1 MTSARPR
8 RILLRCDANPQ
19 LGIGHVARCQAL
31 AAALYARGAEC
42 IVVGP
47 GREYQTS
54 TAVREWIPH
63 PFGGFEAKAKAEAEA
78 EAEADA
84 DATLADAESLAA
96 IAKHHQADWLVLDDY
111 RVNEA
116 YQRVLRKHA
125 CRWLQ
130 FDGASTQT
138 LWADLVL
145 NSSPAARAENYQK
158 RLGNPATQL
167 LLGPRYAI
175 LRSEFAAPNCSGEA
189 ASPNDRPAPN
199 DQPAP
204 NDPASP
210 QRLDRAGDTP
220 IRVYLNFGG
229 GDDRGALR
237 WCAQTLLEA
246 FPRPLHLKLVSGQ
259 QNPHNETLGLWA
271 SRQGHQLEFLVNP
284 PNLAVHLRACDL
296 AILSGGMSCYEADS
310 CGLSMLLVPLVPN
323 QVAHARA
330 WAEHGRAHLLE
341 GWPDVSPSAL
351 RAALTQCVAEWEG
364 IQQRPQLTDGLG
376 PRQRPQL
383 TDGLGARQRRQLTD
397 GLGAQRVAELLLA

>member
-63 PFGGFEAKAKAEAEA
+63 PFGGFEAKAEDEAEA
-78 EAEADA
+78 EA

-116 YQRVLRKHA
+116 YQRVLGKHA

-175 LRSEFAAPNCSGEA
+175 LRTEFAAPNCSGEA
-189 ASPNDRPAPN
+189 AIPP
-199 DQPAP
+199 
-204 NDPASP
+204 
-210 QRLDRAGDTP
+210 RLDRAGDTP

-259 QNPHNETLGLWA
+259 QNPHNEALGQWA
-271 SRQGHQLEFLVNP
+271 SSQGHRLEFLVNP
-284 PNLAVHLRACDL
+284 PNLAAHLRACDL

-310 CGLSMLLVPLVPN
+310 CGLPMLLVPLVPN

-330 WAEHGRAHLLE
+330 WAEHGRAYLLE
-341 GWPDVSPSAL
+341 GWPEVSPAAL
-351 RAALTQCVAEWEG
+351 RAALMQCVAEWEG

-376 PRQRPQL
+376 ARQRP
-383 TDGLGARQRRQLTD
+383 QLTD